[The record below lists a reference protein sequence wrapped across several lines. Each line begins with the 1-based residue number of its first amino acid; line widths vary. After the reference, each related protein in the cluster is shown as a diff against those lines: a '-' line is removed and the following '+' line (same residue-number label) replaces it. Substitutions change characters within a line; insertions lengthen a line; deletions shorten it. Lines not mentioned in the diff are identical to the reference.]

1 VLKKIARDA
10 AVLYRSVSQVGIV
23 LSLFYLVLGLALALL
38 GSRLLHIAFMAFGF
52 LPSFTYSIA
61 SSYVASLART
71 SASDI
76 AIATAVTWSAP
87 LASLLSPKWP
97 LLLLGLASA
106 YMAVSTAVRYS
117 GRVPARFRPSILA
130 VSAAYGSMGLFGVV
144 AGLTGNLGIVP
155 AGLGVALAS
164 AVGMIYAVT
173 WHSLPRTFGDAGSLP
188 GLVALYAAHYS
199 SLAVLALG
207 RTGPALMLLGAGL
220 LLYGFSSNF
229 HRLGRYISASRSA
242 PEGPARKGRLY
253 FAWGH
258 VMVAASIA
266 AVLVLIAAYTA
277 GEARLA
283 TLVHA
288 ISVGFVG
295 MHIYIHV
302 PMMLPSLF
310 GIRAPGLFTRMP
322 FLLLLVSSLLWP
334 ISPQAFMALFVA
346 SAALVLI
353 NTVPV
358 LSRKISGARNSS
370 ARTAFN
376 SR

>member
-1 VLKKIARDA
+1 M
-10 AVLYRSVSQVGIV
+10 
-23 LSLFYLVLGLALALL
+23 FYLVLGLALAPL
-38 GSRLLHIAFMAFGF
+38 GSRLLHIAFLAFGF

-76 AIATAVTWSAP
+76 AIATAATWSAP
-87 LASLLSPKWP
+87 LASLLSPKWS

-130 VSAAYGSMGLFGVV
+130 VSAAYGSMGLFGVM
-144 AGLTGNLGIVP
+144 AGLTGKLGIVP
-155 AGLGVALAS
+155 AGLGVVLAS

-173 WHSLPRTFGDAGSLP
+173 WHSLPRTFRDTGSLP
-188 GLVALYAAHYS
+188 GLVALYAVHYS
-199 SLAVLALG
+199 SLAALAFG

-229 HRLGRYISASRSA
+229 HKLGKYVSASRSA
-242 PEGPARKGRLY
+242 PEGPARRGRLY

-266 AVLVLIAAYTA
+266 AILVLIAAHMA

-288 ISVGFVG
+288 IPVGFVG

-302 PMMLPSLF
+302 PMMLPPLF
-310 GIRAPGLFTRMP
+310 GIKAPGVFTRAPFP
-322 FLLLLVSSLLWP
+322 LLLVSSLLWP
-334 ISPQAFMALFVA
+334 ISPHAFIVLFAA
-346 SAALVLI
+346 SAVLVLV
-353 NTVPV
+353 NTVPA
-358 LSRKISGARNSS
+358 LSRRKNQR
-370 ARTAFN
+370 R
-376 SR
+376 